1 MELISTGGYLA
12 SSTQVYAMFQT
23 FEVASAGVSVR
34 VLVLD
39 ESLKGLGQKPRH
51 GSLSLYSDQ
60 LDLEQG
66 VFGKRQSNVLSFH
79 YYLHVE

>member
-1 MELISTGGYLA
+1 MELISADGYMT
-12 SSTQVYAMFQT
+12 SSTQIHATFQP
-23 FEVASAGVSVR
+23 FEVAQAGVSIGI
-34 VLVLD
+34 LALN
-39 ESLKGLGQKPRH
+39 ESLKGLGQQTRN